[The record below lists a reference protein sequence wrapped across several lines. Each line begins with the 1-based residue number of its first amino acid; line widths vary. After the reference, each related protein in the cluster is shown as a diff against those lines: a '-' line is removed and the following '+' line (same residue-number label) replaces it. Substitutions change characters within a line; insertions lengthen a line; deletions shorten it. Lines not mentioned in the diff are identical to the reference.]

1 MNRKIR
7 PTSTQQSRRLHEPQ
21 RLRCTQPLRRRPPAP
36 IRSISRPPSRHPTQ
50 PTRHHCSCRIK
61 DRIINR
67 PLKPL
72 RTTNHNRPTLCR
84 STEEH
89 ALMSLAI
96 NLRPTRRNLTRH
108 PATNPNSIVPQRT
121 PAKLRVA
128 GRHCKQL
135 RPRNMQPTRD
145 LFEGRMVE
153 IAKHLIHDMQR
164 RQSLRPFSWK
174 RRQRLLEFAQT
185 SLGRRLCHH
194 VDLAP
199 LPIDSPDGAAS

>member
-7 PTSTQQSRRLHEPQ
+7 PTSTQQSRRLHQPQ
-21 RLRCTQPLRRRPPAP
+21 RLRRAQLHRRRPPAP
-36 IRSISRPPSRHPTQ
+36 ISRFRRPPSRHPIQTS
-50 PTRHHCSCRIK
+50 RHRRSRRFK
-61 DRIINR
+61 DSIINR
-67 PLKPL
+67 PLKPP
-72 RTTNHNRPTLCR
+72 RSTNHNRPTLR
-84 STEEH
+84 RRAEEH
-89 ALMSLAI
+89 ALMSLAV
-96 NLRPTRRNLTRH
+96 NLSPTRRDLTRH
-108 PATNPNSIVPQRT
+108 PTTNPISIVRQRT

-128 GRHCKQL
+128 GRHRKQL

-145 LFEGRMVE
+145 LFQRRMVE
-153 IAKHLIHDMQR
+153 IAVHLIHDMQR